1 MLKLKRRR
9 KMFDKIL
16 VPLDGSKLA
25 EGVIPFVEEIILG
38 ARESRKIEIT
48 ILQVIPSKNYYVP
61 VTSAWLPAATTVKV
75 PYSAAELEQVTKLI
89 LPYLEK
95 IGTVL
100 QKDPNVTV
108 KTLVKVGDD
117 AADQI
122 LKASDELKIDL
133 IAISTH
139 GRSGISRWAYGS
151 VADRILRGGTIP
163 VLMVRTAEKVG

>member
-1 MLKLKRRR
+1 
-9 KMFDKIL
+9 MFDKIL

-25 EGVIPFVEEIILG
+25 EGVIPSVEEIILG
-38 ARESRKIEIT
+38 AKESRKIEIT
-48 ILQVIPSKNYYVP
+48 LLQVIPSKNLYVP
-61 VTSAWLPAATTVKV
+61 VTSAWSPAATTVTV
-75 PYSAAELEQVTKLI
+75 PYSAAELEQVTKSV

-95 IGTVL
+95 MGTAL
-100 QKDPNVTV
+100 QKNPNVTV

-163 VLMVRTAEKVG
+163 VLMVRAAEKTG